1 MFIYVV
7 SYTYISQII
16 QFWILIEKRNEK
28 DNLKTRWLK
37 ISHYLYLRKLFSE
50 IWRTGKSSKRTLRQ

>member
-16 QFWILIEKRNEK
+16 QSWILIEKRNEK
-28 DNLKTRWLK
+28 DNLKTRWL
-37 ISHYLYLRKLFSE
+37 
-50 IWRTGKSSKRTLRQ
+50 